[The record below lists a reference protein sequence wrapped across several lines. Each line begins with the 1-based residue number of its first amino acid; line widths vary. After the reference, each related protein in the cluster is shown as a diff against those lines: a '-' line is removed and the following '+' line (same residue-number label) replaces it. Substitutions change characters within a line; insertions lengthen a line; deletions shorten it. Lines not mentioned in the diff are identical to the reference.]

1 MAIEDAF
8 VLSNLLGKVDDAR
21 EIETAFQAF
30 DRIRRPRTQKLVTTS
45 KEAGELWDLE
55 AAGIGDD
62 MEKFRADVQVR
73 MDWIWDVD
81 LEGQLREGKKGVF

>member
-8 VLSNLLGKVDDAR
+8 VLSNLLGSVDDAR

-81 LEGQLREGKKGVF
+81 LEGQLREGKKGIF